1 MYIFITRCVCACN
14 SQSLIKDWDEH
25 HMVPMFGMTNTY
37 GWSQGWSNPAEA
49 GINIFQ
55 AWSLTFS
62 QTRHE
67 NPANEHLDLQLA
79 LFSAHSSF
87 YLDLHSFWISTLTW
101 TRKRAF
107 VSWRMGIYEYFPGKY
122 THNFSFKNAQ
132 SARVPKV
139 VQLRSLEEKPFKK
152 QLIIYFVFSRGCR
165 HDYIWLVAK
174 SPRQRGASSTL
185 EGIFHGHLCLL
196 NSMSKYYQKGNL
208 FVWFANVSIIYHN
221 MFLLTSTSLLVKF
234 LALWRICFMSWRVS
248 SLWCFLLG

>member
-1 MYIFITRCVCACN
+1 METWNIWLKNIIELPSWFYTFGIFLGNASLCMPQGARILGKGPRETDPNGKGAISERDMPCIQEATYLWCVYIYICAYLWSCMYIFITRCVCACN

-25 HMVPMFGMTNTY
+25 HMVPMFGMTNAY

-62 QTRHE
+62 QTIYE

-107 VSWRMGIYEYFPGKY
+107 VSWRMGKY
-122 THNFSFKNAQ
+122 S
-132 SARVPKV
+132 
-139 VQLRSLEEKPFKK
+139 
-152 QLIIYFVFSRGCR
+152 
-165 HDYIWLVAK
+165 
-174 SPRQRGASSTL
+174 
-185 EGIFHGHLCLL
+185 
-196 NSMSKYYQKGNL
+196 
-208 FVWFANVSIIYHN
+208 
-221 MFLLTSTSLLVKF
+221 
-234 LALWRICFMSWRVS
+234 
-248 SLWCFLLG
+248 